1 MLIDVSDQRQD
12 GVFRLDETEVR
23 SVGVWNFTESVLA
36 VVVRRRSRSLS
47 DQRPISSAVD
57 RNLTSTI
64 LRIRNYGI
72 IDINTGNCP
81 GLEAAPY
88 YENCFGWFR
97 RPPTS
102 DQIIFRILTVC
113 NTGIMSQ
120 RFIAMILQR
129 DKVQSTSFGT
139 TKHFLFRGLRRSM
152 KNIYL
157 HRGGHVFTCVFLSVC
172 LLTGFLEHY
181 WSNLYEGHSYRMR
194 QCTAATSGFWLR

>member
-23 SVGVWNFTESVLA
+23 SVGVWNFTKSVLA

-81 GLEAAPY
+81 GLEAVPY

-139 TKHFLFRGLRRSM
+139 TKHF
-152 KNIYL
+152 YL
-157 HRGGHVFTCVFLSVC
+157 GA
-172 LLTGFLEHY
+172 
-181 WSNLYEGHSYRMR
+181 YEGVWKIF
-194 QCTAATSGFWLR
+194 TSTEEVMFSPVYFCLFVC